1 MIDLQQMFDELVQ
14 YIGYGAIGLGG
25 LLLRTIWNRL
35 ERQKDRID
43 QLAITLAKNEQQ
55 NKELYNNIS
64 RLDKNIDSLFEKID
78 ELLDDIRNCNK

>member
-1 MIDLQQMFDELVQ
+1 MFDELVQ

>member
-1 MIDLQQMFDELVQ
+1 MFDELVQ
-14 YIGYGAIGLGG
+14 DIGYGAIGLGG

>member
-1 MIDLQQMFDELVQ
+1 MFDELVQ
-14 YIGYGAIGLGG
+14 YIGYGALGLGG